1 LLESETLIIRQ
12 EKSSEFQYI
21 YDFVRVAFETAKVSN
36 GKEQDFVKVL
46 RASDR
51 YIPEL
56 ALVAEKN
63 AKIIGHIM
71 LTKTYV
77 ATSNSKFDVL
87 LLAPLSVD
95 LDYRKR
101 GVGTNLV
108 TRSFEIA
115 KNLGYKA
122 VFVVGD
128 PAFYGRFGFETSAL
142 FGIKHVPEILEQFI
156 MVHELTAGVFAGITG
171 TVTLT

>member
-1 LLESETLIIRQ
+1 LITRQ
-12 EKSSEFQYI
+12 EKPSEFQYI

-36 GKEQDFVKVL
+36 GKEQDFVNKL
-46 RASDR
+46 RERER

-77 ATSNSKFDVL
+77 TNSNSKFEAL
-87 LLAPLSVD
+87 LLAPLSVS

-101 GVGTNLV
+101 GIGSNLV

-128 PAFYGRFGFETSAL
+128 PAFYGRFGFESSAH
-142 FGIKHVPEILEQFI
+142 FGIKHVPAIPEQFI
-156 MVHELTAGVFAGITG
+156 MVHELIAGVLAGING
-171 TVTLT
+171 TINLT

>member
-1 LLESETLIIRQ
+1 MIIRQ
-12 EKSSEFQYI
+12 EKLSEFQYI

-36 GKEQDFVKVL
+36 GKEQDFVNKL
-46 RASDR
+46 RASGR

-63 AKIIGHIM
+63 TKIIGHIM
-71 LTKTYV
+71 LTKTCV
-77 ATSNSKFDVL
+77 ATSNSKFDAL
-87 LLAPLSVD
+87 LLAPLSVR

-101 GVGTNLV
+101 GVGSNLV
-108 TRSFEIA
+108 NRSFELA

-128 PAFYGRFGFETSAL
+128 PAFYGRFGFEPSAL
-142 FGIKHVPEILEQFI
+142 FGIKHVPAIPEQFI
-156 MVHELTAGVFAGITG
+156 MVLELTAGALAGITG